1 MGLIIDIIVVAIIA
15 INIFICY
22 KKGLVKLAVGLVAF
36 IGSLLI
42 AFVLYRPISNAII
55 ENTQYDENIENAII
69 ENFSVKEEVDKK
81 EENTDIIKYFENIVD
96 DSVNKSRN
104 EIVTEAAKIVSIKS
118 IEILTIIGLFI
129 VARIV
134 LILLT
139 FVTDLIT
146 SLPILKQFNEIG
158 GVLYGIVK
166 SLLIIYFLL
175 AIIFII
181 ISSTGNIKIAEIIN
195 STFITKF
202 FYEHNLILNILF

>member
-104 EIVTEAAKIVSIKS
+104 EIVAEAAKIVSVKS

-129 VARIV
+129 VARIA

-139 FVTDLIT
+139 FITDLIT